1 MFHVKQI
8 SPTTISVLRP
18 FRINYRIIYPRNL
31 YTARYF
37 VSRETLKNAKEQ
49 RSCTKERSVSR
60 ETFSRYGR
68 YGRRRWLFSCMLA
81 FRICSDFSRIWPRSV
96 IIRQKF
102 SLSFFKRNE
111 YVLFTL
117 QSYHVLHTIRY
128 AARIFQ
134 ECAAPYFCRAG
145 RAIISNRTKGEY
157 AARLAVVWLV
167 VVYSFSFR
175 FVVLFFCI
183 IASISV

>member
-1 MFHVKQI
+1 
-8 SPTTISVLRP
+8 
-18 FRINYRIIYPRNL
+18 
-31 YTARYF
+31 
-37 VSRETLKNAKEQ
+37 
-49 RSCTKERSVSR
+49 
-60 ETFSRYGR
+60 
-68 YGRRRWLFSCMLA
+68 MLA
-81 FRICSDFSRIWPRSV
+81 FRICSDFSRIGPRSV

-145 RAIISNRTKGEY
+145 RAIISNRTNGKN
-157 AARLAVVWLV
+157 AARLAVVVCGGGLFCFI
-167 VVYSFSFR
+167 SFCC
-175 FVVLFFCI
+175 FVLLHYCVDSVLKSAAKIILRKKPTIFYAIYFLLKSKIIVLFICCLCKLQYI
-183 IASISV
+183 NKLQR